1 MANFEL
7 ASEVTANNE
16 GGYVNDPL
24 DPGGETYEGI
34 SRFHNPGWIGWQSI
48 DTVPMAKRN
57 TETLSAMLELKK
69 LVDDFYK
76 KQFWDVNSLDEVCE
90 QSAANAIYDCGVL
103 FHPKTAAAW
112 AQLSLNALNQGGI
125 SWPDLICDGQ
135 LGKKSIAC
143 LNICCGDHSP
153 NRARFQSC
161 LSAFRIT
168 HHLNSLTSRPSNER
182 FFIGWLDRSVRME
195 SNG

>member
-1 MANFEL
+1 MANYAL
-7 ASEVTANNE
+7 ASEVTATNE

-34 SRFHNPGWIGWQSI
+34 SRYHNPGWLGWQSI
-48 DTVPMAKRN
+48 DTIPKERRN
-57 TETLSAMLELKK
+57 TETISAMFEVKK
-69 LVDDFYK
+69 LVDEFYK
-76 KQFWDVNSLDEVCE
+76 KQFWDCNNLDLACDQVT
-90 QSAANAIYDCGVL
+90 ANAIYDCGVL

-112 AQLSLNALNQGGI
+112 VQLSLNALNQGATL
-125 SWPDLICDGQ
+125 WPDLVCDGV
-135 LGKKSIAC
+135 LGKVSISC

-153 NRARFQSC
+153 NRARLLAC

-182 FFIGWLDRSVRME
+182 FFVGWLDRAVRME
-195 SNG
+195 ADG